1 MSDRDSGPSD
11 TAPARSGGL
20 HLRQPSAADD
30 PAYDG
35 VGADLRAT
43 RLQCN
48 RTLEEV
54 AERLRIRLVHLEA
67 IEEGRFSD
75 LPGSAYAV
83 GFIRSYAEH
92 LGLDGE
98 AHVKQFKRETSTKVE
113 ATELKFPSPIPE
125 ARLPGVRILVFSVLL
140 IAVVYGVWYYVSQSE
155 QMPIE
160 LVGEVPEHLA
170 ATDEPVPDATTASAA
185 NKAGGLTLDG
195 AAAMAPRSAPPAPA
209 DETAAADITLATAGA
224 PVSPSDEGEEEVSA
238 SSDPVMVPSEGEST
252 APDSDASTAMEEDRE
267 IADDL
272 ALVSETGP
280 AVSEESVG
288 DSAAED
294 ALSTASST
302 DQEPAEDAAL
312 PAIGAPT
319 ATDAEASADEPEPAR
334 DDAAGADEETGSA
347 LATFVASLPSNGD
360 IVDVS
365 SPADAMGSLESGADR
380 SDPEPADDELA
391 VVAPVDASPA
401 AVTGPD
407 EPQQA
412 SLSAASGAADL
423 ESPPAVPTLSDAVP
437 ETGDD
442 AYIPQVFGAGNDDS
456 RVVVMARMD
465 SWVQITGAG
474 NELFLTRILRAG
486 DKYFAPNRPD
496 LVLMTGNAGAIQIF
510 VDGQAVQP
518 LGPVGKVRRD
528 VSLDPETL
536 LAATPRNEESGST
549 RGR

>member
-1 MSDRDSGPSD
+1 MSDRDFGPSD
-11 TAPARSGGL
+11 TAQERSRRL

-43 RLQCN
+43 RLQSN

-54 AERLRIRLVHLEA
+54 AQRLRIRLVHLEA

-83 GFIRSYAEH
+83 GFIRSYAEY

-98 AHVKQFKRETSTKVE
+98 AHVDQFKRETSTKVE
-113 ATELKFPSPIPE
+113 ATDLKFPSPIPE

-140 IAVVYGVWYYVSQSE
+140 IAVVYGVWYYVSQRD

-170 ATDEPVPDATTASAA
+170 VPDEPVPDATTASAA
-185 NKAGGLTLDG
+185 NEAVGRTLDE
-195 AAAMAPRSAPPAPA
+195 AAAMAGQSAPPAPA
-209 DETAAADITLATAGA
+209 DETGAADIALATAEV
-224 PVSPSDEGEEEVSA
+224 PLSPSDEGEEEISPV
-238 SSDPVMVPSEGEST
+238 SDPVMVPGEGEDIASDSDTST
-252 APDSDASTAMEEDRE
+252 ATEEDRDV
-267 IADDL
+267 ADDL
-272 ALVSETGP
+272 ALVSETDP

-294 ALSTASST
+294 ALSAAPGT
-302 DQEPAEDAAL
+302 DQEPTDDAAL
-312 PAIGAPT
+312 PAIGALT
-319 ATDAEASADEPEPAR
+319 ATDAEASAAAPEPAR
-334 DDAAGADEETGSA
+334 DDEVGAAEGTDSA

-365 SPADAMGSLESGADR
+365 PPTDAMGSLESGTDR
-380 SDPEPADDELA
+380 AEPEPADDELA
-391 VVAPVDASPA
+391 VVAPDDTSPA
-401 AVTGPD
+401 TVTEPD

-412 SLSAASGAADL
+412 SLSAASDSADL
-423 ESPPAVPTLSDAVP
+423 ESPPAVPTLSDAVL
-437 ETGDD
+437 ETDD
-442 AYIPQVFGAGNDDS
+442 DSYIPQVFGAGNDDS

-496 LVLMTGNAGAIQIF
+496 LVLMTGNAGAIQIS
-510 VDGQAVQP
+510 VDGQAVPP
-518 LGPVGKVRRD
+518 LGPVGEVRRD
-528 VSLDPETL
+528 VSLDPESL
-536 LAATPRNEESGST
+536 LAATSRNEESGATS
-549 RGR
+549 GR